1 MIKIGVADYGL
12 NVWYGGL
19 YGYRDRLEMIKKLG
33 YDGIERLD
41 VRTHGELVEFA
52 ADAKH
57 MSMEFSTCRG
67 NSPVETLRW
76 TAALGMKYI
85 WADWTSK
92 DFDVF
97 CRQTNSHI
105 EAAAK
110 YGVRVGLHNH
120 MGCTVETQAQLEEYM
135 KRCPDSG
142 IILDTGHLAVAGGD
156 PLEIAD
162 KYFDRLV
169 AVHVKDYVYKDKEA
183 EAWYDRIRFCE
194 LGAGE
199 MGDLNKEVIKLL
211 DKKGYDKWIHV
222 EHDAHLRDPEI
233 DLKISRDYIKE
244 CGI

>member
-19 YGYRDRLEMIKKLG
+19 YGYHDRLEMLKKLG

-57 MSMEFSTCRG
+57 MGMEFSTCRG

-97 CRQTNSHI
+97 CRQTNSLI
-105 EAAAK
+105 EAATK
-110 YGVRVGLHNH
+110 YRVRIGLHNH
-120 MGCTVETQAQLEEYM
+120 MGCVVETQDQLEEFL

-142 IILDTGHLAVAGGD
+142 IVLDTGHLAVAGGD
-156 PLEIAD
+156 PIEIIN

-169 AVHVKDYVYKDKEA
+169 TVHVKDYVYKEKNA
-183 EAWYDRIRFCE
+183 ENWFERIRFCE

-199 MGDLNKEVIKLL
+199 MGELNKEVIKLL
-211 DKKGYDKWIHV
+211 IKKGYDKWIHV
-222 EHDAHLRDPEI
+222 EHDTHLRDPEI